1 MMGRTSPPSGT
12 ARLPVGGRKSFW
24 TSIIRSAEEEDDEDK
39 AEGDMLRQVGVGVM
53 IECSGGGRV
62 DRKGGGG

>member
-24 TSIIRSAEEEDDEDK
+24 TSIIRSAEEDDDEDK
-39 AEGDMLRQVGVGVM
+39 AEGDMLRRVDVGVT
-53 IECSGGGRV
+53 IEFSRG
-62 DRKGGGG
+62 